1 MDQVVDQEKLQAEQG
16 NAAQDAL
23 SASSDLPDPGFAE
36 TGVFTIDNLNECLVY
51 CLENKVEDLILM
63 SGLPWTIMWSGKIRA
78 MGRRPITTV
87 QLNELANRLTGN
99 DSASIQLS
107 SQAQAWDGA
116 YSLRLGRGQT
126 IRFRVCITGCLGA
139 DGYPGL
145 EFVIR
150 PAGKIPPTLEDLG
163 VPQLLIDNCTPA
175 AGIVIVTGPTGSGK
189 TTLLDAV
196 VRKLATDPNGK
207 HILTYY
213 APIENDLNV
222 IPGKTGVISQCEIGR
237 PGHGAHLRSFPEAVS
252 NALRRH
258 PHAVVVGEARDEETI
273 EGAVTLSMTG
283 HATYTTSHT
292 SSVEMTLPRM
302 ADSFVDRLRITNA
315 LIDNTRLIVHQRLVQ
330 TPSGI
335 GRYPIRSILAFPLEL
350 RTDLLKLPNV
360 DMLPAALR
368 EAQSDPRIGLSL
380 YDDALK
386 AYEGGHIHE
395 NEWLAVERE
404 LGQLGD

>member
-1 MDQVVDQEKLQAEQG
+1 MDKVKEAISSADLG
-16 NAAQDAL
+16 
-23 SASSDLPDPGFAE
+23 ASSELPMPSFVD
-36 TGVFTIDNLNECLVY
+36 TGIFTIQNMDECLSY

-63 SGLPWTIMWSGKIRA
+63 SGLPWAVMWSGKVRT
-78 MGRRPITTV
+78 MGTRPITTI
-87 QLNELANRLTGN
+87 QLHDLANKITGN
-99 DSASIQLS
+99 DNASIQLS
-107 SQAQAWDGA
+107 SQALAWDGA
-116 YSLRLGRGQT
+116 YTLHVGRGKT
-126 IRFRVCITGCLGA
+126 VRFRVSITGCLGA
-139 DGYPGL
+139 DGHPGL

-150 PAGKIPPTLEDLG
+150 PAGKIPPTLEALG
-163 VPQLLIDNCTPA
+163 VPDLLIDNCTPA
-175 AGIVIVTGPTGSGK
+175 SGIVIVTGPTGSGK
-189 TTLLDAV
+189 TTLLDAI
-196 VRKLATDPNGK
+196 VRRLATAPDGK

-222 IPGKTGVISQCEIGR
+222 IPNKTGIISQCEIGR
-237 PGHGAHLRSFPEAVS
+237 PGQGAHLRSFPEAVA

-302 ADSFVDRLRITNA
+302 ADSFADRLRITNS

-360 DMLPAALR
+360 DQLPAALR
-368 EAQSDPRIGLSL
+368 EAQSDPRIGLAL

-395 NEWLAVERE
+395 NEMLAIERE
-404 LGQLGD
+404 LGSVANT